1 MDKYRSLIS
10 ELRDAEEVRDVVVST
25 IKKDAATLGKFST
38 CSESESK
45 DIEKT
50 VRRMFAASST
60 IGSSLR
66 KVTMHLGGSA
76 LVAYALNAEDNLI
89 LLIESEADIARLK
102 PLIEKF
108 RAAARAES

>member
-1 MDKYRSLIS
+1 MDKYRSLVT
-10 ELRDAEEVRDVVVST
+10 ELRAYGEVRDVVVST
-25 IKKDAATLGKFST
+25 IKEGAVTLGKFST

-66 KVTMHLGGSA
+66 KVTMYLGGSA
-76 LVAYALNAEDNLI
+76 LVAYALNPEDNLI
-89 LLIESEADIARLK
+89 LLVESETDVERLE
-102 PLIEKF
+102 PEVEKF
-108 RAAARAES
+108 RAAALAES